1 MLSARLCRE
10 LAASR
15 GVLFSSKELLTS
27 SKVIQRGLLTR
38 SRGRVVRLP
47 KSEIKAARILLER
60 SNIQTTDQLL
70 RLSGLR
76 LMHTSSVREKGEKQ
90 DQDSNKQNED
100 DDDERDRMLS
110 ALKTAVGF
118 LAVPLLIMF
127 IFGGMGS
134 GGGGGGPRED
144 SSSLAMNRARPPP
157 GQPVAEIQWADF
169 YQNLLLKGEVQ
180 EIIIH
185 AGVNRATAVL
195 HPGAVYKGQQLNTQV
210 VRIVTANVDNIESK
224 VREVE
229 QRMGIKSSDMISV
242 TYERQSEN
250 IGRGIAMLIGLALV
264 VLAFRGIQAMSKN
277 VRSSMGGAGAN
288 PFSSMTKADFT
299 LIDPMMKKGKGVKFS
314 DVAGLKEP
322 KVELLEFVDCL
333 KNPEKY
339 KELGAKPTRGAI
351 LFGPPGCGKTML
363 AKAMANEANVP
374 FLSMNGSEFVEMIG
388 GLGASRVR
396 SLFAE
401 ARKRAPSIIYIDEI
415 DAIGKK
421 RDSGGGGG
429 MGGDGGEREQT
440 LNQLLVEMDGMTS
453 TSDVIMLASTNRAE
467 VLDKALLRPGRF
479 ARHITIDLPTMIERQ
494 EILEKHLSRVVLE
507 EDLKTYSPRLATLT
521 PGFSGADLANL
532 VNEAALHAAREAQDK
547 IKLENLEYA
556 HERVTAG
563 PEKKTTVLNPNDRQV
578 VAYHES
584 GHALVGWMME
594 STDALQKVTILPRTK
609 GALGFAQY
617 TPKDQKLFTP
627 QQLRDRMCMAL
638 GGRVAESLTF
648 NRVTTGAQND
658 LEKVTRM
665 AYAQIREFGFNEA
678 VGQVS
683 FQMDGGPKPYSK
695 KLAATMDLEARNL
708 ISEAYQRTEQCL
720 IEHKDKLE
728 AMAQLLLQK
737 ETLNYSDVEA
747 LLGPPP
753 FGDKNTVLPQDY
765 EAGLEKQSKLGD
777 EGQSMGSH

>member
-1 MLSARLCRE
+1 
-10 LAASR
+10 
-15 GVLFSSKELLTS
+15 
-27 SKVIQRGLLTR
+27 
-38 SRGRVVRLP
+38 
-47 KSEIKAARILLER
+47 
-60 SNIQTTDQLL
+60 
-70 RLSGLR
+70 
-76 LMHTSSVREKGEKQ
+76 
-90 DQDSNKQNED
+90 
-100 DDDERDRMLS
+100 MLS

-210 VRIVTANVDNIESK
+210 VRIITANVDNIESK

-415 DAIGKK
+415 DAIGKA
-421 RDSGGGGG
+421 RDGGGPMSGQT
-429 MGGDGGEREQT
+429 GEADQT
-440 LNQLLVEMDGMTS
+440 LNQLLVEMDGMGS
-453 TSDVIMLASTNRAE
+453 TSNVILLASTNRAD

-479 ARHITIDLPTMIERQ
+479 DRHITIDLPTVIERK
-494 EILEKHLSRVVLE
+494 EILEKHLDSVILE
-507 EDLKTYSPRLATLT
+507 HDKTRYSERLATLT

-532 VNEAALHAAREAQDK
+532 VNEAALHAARVLQDK
-547 IKLENLEYA
+547 IKDHNLEYA
-556 HERVTAG
+556 IERVTAG
-563 PEKKTTVLNPNDRQV
+563 PEKKTRMVSPHERTV

-584 GHALVGWMME
+584 GHALVGWMLKH
-594 STDALQKVTILPRTK
+594 TDALLKVTIIPRTSA
-609 GALGFAQY
+609 ALGFA
-617 TPKDQKLFTP
+617 
-627 QQLRDRMCMAL
+627 
-638 GGRVAESLTF
+638 
-648 NRVTTGAQND
+648 
-658 LEKVTRM
+658 
-665 AYAQIREFGFNEA
+665 
-678 VGQVS
+678 
-683 FQMDGGPKPYSK
+683 
-695 KLAATMDLEARNL
+695 
-708 ISEAYQRTEQCL
+708 
-720 IEHKDKLE
+720 
-728 AMAQLLLQK
+728 
-737 ETLNYSDVEA
+737 
-747 LLGPPP
+747 
-753 FGDKNTVLPQDY
+753 
-765 EAGLEKQSKLGD
+765 
-777 EGQSMGSH
+777 